1 MLPSTSAARVYEG
14 AAWAEPLIS
23 PQTIG
28 THLRAAAQRYGDT
41 CCLVE
46 IDAMGREVARVGFR
60 ALLRSVTGRADQLR
74 RDGAGRASH
83 IGVPVTNTIASV
95 VDVLAVLES
104 GAAAVIV
111 DAAEPVGRREEQ
123 FALLCGAI
131 LDGTAA
137 DGPLRRNDPVLDDLG
152 TDPYPTALVLFTT
165 GSTAAS
171 KPVAQ
176 SHYAV
181 LVNVLATIR
190 HHGMGPGQ
198 AMACALPISHVNG
211 LHFGVLATLL
221 SGGTCLLFQR
231 FDPLTY
237 LRALAA
243 FGAQRATT
251 VPSLLQSLG
260 ELRRWPTL
268 PDLRYVVSAA
278 APLSARTASLV
289 YERGHR
295 VVQGYGLSE
304 CMNFAT
310 TMPTDVL
317 GPEYEKYV
325 LGARIPTVGHAV
337 HGCEVA
343 ILGADGVPLGPGA
356 TGEVGIRGHSL
367 MTGYLGDDTATEE
380 TLGSGWLRTGDIGR
394 LEIAHPA
401 RGPWLTLVGRQ
412 KNVAK
417 CNGLS
422 VSLEEIDRWLGE
434 HPGVREACAV
444 ARPDPH
450 RGDAVTAY
458 YVAAAV
464 GAPTTD
470 ELVAHVQLRLDGHT
484 IGLQVRQI
492 DEIPRLR
499 SGKINRRS
507 LAALL

>member
-1 MLPSTSAARVYEG
+1 MLPSTSAARVHEG
-14 AAWAEPLIS
+14 ANWTEPLIA

-28 THLRAAAQRYGDT
+28 THLRVAAQRYGDT

-46 IDAMGREVARVGFR
+46 IDPMGREMARVGFR
-60 ALLRSVTGRADQLR
+60 ALMRLVTDRADRLR
-74 RDGAGRASH
+74 WNGTSGASH

-95 VDVLAVLES
+95 VDILAVLES

-123 FALLCGAI
+123 FTLLCDAI
-131 LDGTAA
+131 IEDTPA
-137 DGPLRRNDPVLDDLG
+137 DGPLRRNDPVLGDLG
-152 TDPYPTALVLFTT
+152 TDPYPTAFVLFTT

-190 HHGMGPGQ
+190 HHEMGQGQ
-198 AMACALPISHVNG
+198 TMACALPISHVNG

-221 SGGTCLLFQR
+221 SGGTCLLFQQ

-243 FGAQRATT
+243 YGAQRATT
-251 VPSLLQSLG
+251 VPSLLQSLC

-278 APLSARTASLV
+278 APLTARTVSLV
-289 YERGHR
+289 YERGYR

-310 TMPTDVL
+310 TMPIDML

-325 LGARIPTVGHAV
+325 LGVGIPAVGHAV

-343 ILGADGVPLGPGA
+343 ILSANGIPLGPGA

-367 MTGYLGDDTATEE
+367 MTGYLGDDTATDEA
-380 TLGSGWLRTGDIGR
+380 LGSGWLKTGDIGC
-394 LEIAHPA
+394 LEAAHPA

-422 VSLEEIDRWLGE
+422 VSLEEIDRWLEE

-444 ARPDPH
+444 ARPDPR

-458 YVAAAV
+458 YVAATE
-464 GAPTTD
+464 GPPTD
-470 ELVAHVQLRLDGHT
+470 ELVAHVQLRLDGHS
-484 IGLQVRQI
+484 IGLQIQQI
-492 DEIPRLR
+492 DKIPRLR
-499 SGKINRRS
+499 SGKIDRRS